1 MPSAGAKKR
10 TDKKRRAGCVS
21 GAAPV
26 FFGSVPGLFPENEA
40 DGRSLEA
47 EALAQVILQIALV
60 GEVHQLL
67 AVDEKYE
74 RRRAGALLG
83 RIVDLEAAAAGDRW
97 LEAGLRIGQSLVE
110 HARGD
115 AAAVLFI
122 GGLHGGEHGIYP
134 LAGKRGQKQHRRV
147 AHELEIA

>member
-1 MPSAGAKKR
+1 M
-10 TDKKRRAGCVS
+10 
-21 GAAPV
+21 
-26 FFGSVPGLFPENEA
+26 
-40 DGRSLEA
+40 
-47 EALAQVILQIALV
+47 ILQIALV

-83 RIVDLEAAAAGDRW
+83 RIVDLEAAPAGDRW

-122 GGLHGGEHGIYP
+122 GGLHGGEHGIHP
-134 LAGKRGQKQHRRV
+134 LAGERGQKQHRRV
-147 AHELEIA
+147 AHKLEVA